1 MSTNSKA
8 FHNAFI
14 AWARSHGGVFFE
26 RGGNVNGRDTY
37 VDDAVQLAWELWQ
50 DVADGSVTIEP
61 DAMT

>member
-1 MSTNSKA
+1 MMLTAAQVATLLGLSESRH
-8 FHNAFI
+8 F
-14 AWARSHGGVFFE
+14 
-26 RGGNVNGRDTY
+26 GRNLPHTY